1 MENSFD
7 VAIVGAGPGGYVT
20 AIRCAQLGLSTVLI
34 ERASMGG
41 RCLNEACIPAKIVL
55 RSAEVLEDSKHAEQY
70 GITGNN
76 PHVDFP
82 AIAARRESVIKG
94 LSGGVG
100 MLLKKNNVTVLQ
112 AEAALTDQPGQLT
125 LTGADVPALLSCK
138 NIILAAGSVRASLP
152 GIEYGARIIGTEEA
166 WALEE
171 LPQSMVVVGAGASGA
186 ELASAYARLGTQVQI
201 FEIAEQILPSE
212 EPEIAAV
219 VAKDF
224 VRQGITIHTSTQLES
239 VNELSS
245 GVQFAYSGEDA
256 SCELLVVAAGRKPD
270 LQSLAIDKAS
280 LQLTDSG
287 RIATFGGGQTSR
299 EDVYAIG
306 DLTEGPALAHKASE
320 EGISAA
326 EHIAGSH
333 FPAVEHKYIPRAT
346 FCQPQVASF
355 GWGEQEAT
363 AAGFDVAVGKA
374 SYAATGA
381 AAVYGDSSGLVKI
394 VVDSNY
400 GEILGAH
407 IVGAKATELIQQL
420 VNLKALEGGTPELSR
435 IIHGHPTL
443 SEAICEAGRSA
454 EGWIIHG

>member
-1 MENSFD
+1 
-7 VAIVGAGPGGYVT
+7 
-20 AIRCAQLGLSTVLI
+20 
-34 ERASMGG
+34 MGG

-70 GITGNN
+70 GILGNH
-76 PHVDFP
+76 PRVDFSL
-82 AIAARRESVIKG
+82 IAERRESVIKG
-94 LSGGVG
+94 LSGSVA

-112 AEAALTDQPGQLT
+112 AEAALTDQPGQLE
-125 LTGADVPALLSCK
+125 LVGVDAPGLINCD
-138 NIILAAGSVRASLP
+138 NIILAAGSVRSSLP
-152 GIEYGARIIGTEEA
+152 GIEYGKRVMGTEQA
-166 WALEE
+166 WALED
-171 LPQSMVVVGAGASGA
+171 LPLSMVVLGAGASGA
-186 ELASAYARLGTQVQI
+186 ELASAYARLGTQVQL
-201 FEIAEQILPSE
+201 FEIADQILPSE

-224 VRQGITIHTSTQLES
+224 VRQGITIHTATRLDS
-239 VNELSS
+239 VNELQT
-245 GVQFAYSGEDA
+245 GVQFTYSGETDD
-256 SCELLVVAAGRKPD
+256 CELLVVAAGRKPD
-270 LQSLAIDKAS
+270 LQSLAIDKAG

-306 DLTEGPALAHKASE
+306 DLTDGPALAHKASE

-355 GWGEQEAT
+355 GWGEQEARE
-363 AAGFDVAVGKA
+363 AGFDVVIGKA

-394 VVDSNY
+394 IADKTY

-407 IVGAKATELIQQL
+407 IVGVKATELIQQL

-435 IIHGHPTL
+435 IVHGHPTL
-443 SEAICEAGRSA
+443 SEALCEAGRSA

>member
-1 MENSFD
+1 MNSYD
-7 VAIVGAGPGGYVT
+7 VAVVGAGPGGYVA
-20 AIRCAQLGLSTVLI
+20 AIRCAQLGLTTVLV
-34 ERASMGG
+34 EKDQLGG
-41 RCLNEACIPAKIVL
+41 RCLHQACIPAKIVL
-55 RSAEVLEDSKHAEQY
+55 RSAEVLEESRHAKRY

-82 AIAARRESVIKG
+82 AIAARREWVIKG
-94 LSGGVG
+94 LNGGVE

-112 AEAALTDQPGQLT
+112 AEAALTDQPGQLV
-125 LTGADVPALLSCK
+125 LTGADTPAFISCDS
-138 NIILAAGSVRASLP
+138 IILAAGSMRTSLP
-152 GIEYGARIIGTEEA
+152 GIEYGTRVIGTEEA

-186 ELASAYARLGTQVQI
+186 ELASAYARLGTEVTL
-201 FEIAEQILPSE
+201 FEIADQILPSE
-212 EPEIAAV
+212 EPEVAAV

-245 GVQFAYSGEDA
+245 GVQFAYSGEES

-270 LQSLAIDKAS
+270 FQSLAIDKAS
-280 LQLTDSG
+280 LQLTDNG
-287 RIATFGGGQTSR
+287 HIATFGGGQTSR

-355 GWGEQEAT
+355 GWGEQQAT

-381 AAVYGDSSGLVKI
+381 AAVYGDGSGLVKI
-394 VVDSNY
+394 VIDSNY

-435 IIHGHPTL
+435 IVHGHPTL
-443 SEAICEAGRSA
+443 SEVLCEAGRSA